1 MFRTSCDK
9 NKKIV
14 DYALLQKLSPE
25 HVKYRGYGSDSPLI
39 VSFNF
44 LMFLDPRY
52 NINQWPSWFGD
63 IWKKLQE
70 EQIIN
75 LNNPRLD
82 TINLKKINGSNY

>member
-1 MFRTSCDK
+1 
-9 NKKIV
+9 
-14 DYALLQKLSPE
+14 
-25 HVKYRGYGSDSPLI
+25 
-39 VSFNF
+39 
-44 LMFLDPRY
+44 MFLDPRY

-63 IWKKLQE
+63 IWEKLQE